1 MRLRSIVTANGPIV
15 ARLHWTPLLGHRRL
29 QNDGTAQ
36 APTRRRQGP
45 TSLSRCPLG
54 DHGRSCRPIQQIEL
68 LGKLMLAAENF
79 TCLNTEALQI
89 LKGA

>member
-1 MRLRSIVTANGPIV
+1 V
-15 ARLHWTPLLGHRRL
+15 
-29 QNDGTAQ
+29 
-36 APTRRRQGP
+36 
-45 TSLSRCPLG
+45 PLG

>member
-1 MRLRSIVTANGPIV
+1 MTALRRLRRGDVKG
-15 ARLHWTPLLGHRRL
+15 
-29 QNDGTAQ
+29 
-36 APTRRRQGP
+36 RQVCPGA
-45 TSLSRCPLG
+45 PLG

-68 LGKLMLAAENF
+68 LGKLMLAAETF